1 MDQNVQFV
9 LEEEQIKIIIEK
21 KNFQK
26 LLKDGTTQEMMI
38 YLKMLFQV
46 VILKD
51 IGCVKIII
59 VMNL

>member
-1 MDQNVQFV
+1 MGQSVQFM
-9 LEEEQIKIIIEK
+9 LEEKADKNNNLK

-46 VILKD
+46 ASKG